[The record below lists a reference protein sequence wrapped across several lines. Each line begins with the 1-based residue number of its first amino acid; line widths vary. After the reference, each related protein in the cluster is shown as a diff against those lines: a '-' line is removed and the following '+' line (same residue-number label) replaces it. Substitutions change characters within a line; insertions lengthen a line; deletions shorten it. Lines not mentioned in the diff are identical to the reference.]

1 MHYLKYINGGTCFMI
16 EVKNLVKQYG
26 EFRAVNDISFTIEE
40 GKIYGF
46 LGPNGAGKST
56 TMNMITGYLSPTS
69 GTVRVN
75 GYDIADEP
83 EKAKSQIGYLPEIH
97 LKGTRHKRAL
107 SHLLCQGMH
116 RLLQGLFHAT

>member
-1 MHYLKYINGGTCFMI
+1 MI

-40 GKIYGF
+40 RKIYGF

-56 TMNMITGYLSPTS
+56 TINMITGYLSPTS

-75 GYDIADEP
+75 GYDIAD
-83 EKAKSQIGYLPEIH
+83 
-97 LKGTRHKRAL
+97 
-107 SHLLCQGMH
+107 
-116 RLLQGLFHAT
+116 

>member
-1 MHYLKYINGGTCFMI
+1 MI

-83 EKAKSQIGYLPEIH
+83 EKRRVRSDTCRKYRRSIRI
-97 LKGTRHKRAL
+97 
-107 SHLLCQGMH
+107 
-116 RLLQGLFHAT
+116 

>member
-1 MHYLKYINGGTCFMI
+1 MI

-75 GYDIADEP
+75 G
-83 EKAKSQIGYLPEIH
+83 
-97 LKGTRHKRAL
+97 
-107 SHLLCQGMH
+107 
-116 RLLQGLFHAT
+116 

>member
-1 MHYLKYINGGTCFMI
+1 MI

-75 GYDIADEP
+75 GYDIAD
-83 EKAKSQIGYLPEIH
+83 
-97 LKGTRHKRAL
+97 
-107 SHLLCQGMH
+107 
-116 RLLQGLFHAT
+116 

>member
-1 MHYLKYINGGTCFMI
+1 MI

-56 TMNMITGYLSPTS
+56 TMNMITGYLSPHQVRS
-69 GTVRVN
+69 G
-75 GYDIADEP
+75 
-83 EKAKSQIGYLPEIH
+83 
-97 LKGTRHKRAL
+97 
-107 SHLLCQGMH
+107 
-116 RLLQGLFHAT
+116 